1 MMRRE
6 RKLNP
11 DSARGS
17 AHTFPNSATGEKTIA
32 KPATVILD
40 SISACRL
47 LYAGAVQGESAIILL
62 RSRLLSVAQRMGF
75 PDGQREN
82 MALVAAEMVSNQVKY
97 AANKGQI
104 QIWQQPGPVLDILA
118 LDYGPGIANLQQA
131 QQDGFSTARTLG
143 KGLGSIQ
150 RLADK
155 VAIYTQT
162 ASGPHVRWNGTAV
175 LARFRLG
182 RENRKAEAD
191 PIEVGL
197 FSRALSDD
205 RYNGDRIYL
214 KRSGETLR
222 WLHLDGLGH
231 GENAQSTTADL
242 ADHLLDNDPATA
254 LASVDRRL
262 HGTRGAV
269 AVIGEIVFPSC
280 ELQLLGVGDMH
291 AIIHNHDQLRKVSFA
306 PGVLGREH
314 KSPTPFRE
322 VFERRGIVLT
332 ASDGIRRSWDEAS
345 FPGLFNQ
352 PPQLIAYVLGNIM
365 GRISDDQSLCVVG
378 IN

>member
-1 MMRRE
+1 MR
-6 RKLNP
+6 N
-11 DSARGS
+11 AG
-17 AHTFPNSATGEKTIA
+17 TTGNTRD
-32 KPATVILD
+32 KPPGTILD
-40 SISACRL
+40 SITASKL

-62 RSRLLSVAQRMGF
+62 RSRLLSVAQRLGF
-75 PDGQREN
+75 PDVQREN
-82 MALVAAEMVSNQVKY
+82 MALVAAEMVSNQIKY
-97 AANKGQI
+97 AGNKGQI
-104 QIWQQPGPVLDILA
+104 QIWQQPGAVLDILA
-118 LDYGPGIANLQQA
+118 LDYGPGIANLHEA

-150 RLADK
+150 RLADE

-162 ASGPHVRWNGTAV
+162 ASGPHVKWTGTVV
-175 LARFRLG
+175 LARFRAV
-182 RENRKAEAD
+182 REARKPAAD
-191 PIEVGL
+191 PVEIGL

-214 KRSGETLR
+214 KRDGATLR

-242 ADHLLDNDPATA
+242 ADHLLDEDPATA
-254 LASVDRRL
+254 LASVDRHLR
-262 HGTRGAV
+262 GTRGAV
-269 AVIGEIVFPSC
+269 AVIGEVVFATG
-280 ELQLLGVGDMH
+280 ELHLLGVGDMH
-291 AIIHNHDQLRKVSFA
+291 AAIHQHNRLHKVSFA
-306 PGVLGREH
+306 PGVLGQEH
-314 KSPTPFRE
+314 KSPTPFHE
-322 VFERRGIVLT
+322 SFEHRGIILT

-365 GRISDDQSLCVVG
+365 GRISDDQSLCVVR

>member
-1 MMRRE
+1 LGFDITRSAGHAL
-6 RKLNP
+6 LNP
-11 DSARGS
+11 AG
-17 AHTFPNSATGEKTIA
+17 AEEANA
-32 KPATVILD
+32 KPATAILD
-40 SISACRL
+40 SISACKL

-75 PDGQREN
+75 SDGQREN

-97 AANKGQI
+97 AGNKGQI

-118 LDYGPGIANLQQA
+118 LDYGPGIANLLQA

-150 RLADK
+150 RLADE

-162 ASGPHVRWNGTAV
+162 ASGPHVKWNGTAV

-182 RENRKAEAD
+182 RESHKAEAD
-191 PIEVGL
+191 AVEVGM

-205 RYNGDRIYL
+205 RFNGDRIYL
-214 KRSGETLR
+214 KRNRETLR

-242 ADHLLDNDPATA
+242 ADYLLDKDPATA
-254 LASVDRRL
+254 LASVDQHL

-269 AVIGEIVFPSC
+269 AVIGEVAFSSC
-280 ELQLLGVGDMH
+280 GLQLLGVGDMH
-291 AIIHNHDQLRKVSFA
+291 AVIYNHDRLHKVSFA

-314 KSPTPFRE
+314 KSPTPFRD
-322 VFERRGIVLT
+322 VFERCGIVLT
-332 ASDGIRRSWDEAS
+332 ASDGIRHSWDEAS

-365 GRISDDQSLCVVG
+365 GRISDDQSLCVVR